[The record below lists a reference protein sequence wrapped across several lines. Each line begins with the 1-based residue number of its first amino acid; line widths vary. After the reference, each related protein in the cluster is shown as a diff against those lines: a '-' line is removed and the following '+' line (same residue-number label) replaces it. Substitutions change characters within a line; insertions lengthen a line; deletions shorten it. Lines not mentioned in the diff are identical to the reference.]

1 MKIKIYLIS
10 ILFINTVVF
19 GSEKY
24 DTQVSTPISKYNIKI
39 NDFVNYLD
47 QRAVEP
53 VYIYVQKA
61 VVRSSAKGKVLPL
74 FISTMVQSILSEFGS
89 KVKVILSYKEY
100 QKFKDNPNCF
110 AISGAIT
117 AYDDGIRVDTA
128 SLNFFINL
136 SINEKKNKNKGK
148 YKIKNKISQM
158 IGDFMIVQDGV
169 VKDKV
174 SSKITIRSK
183 SDGYRFGINMF
194 GSTLGVSHYKHI
206 EDGIE
211 SSMRRLVEASM
222 IDLMGK
228 VFKIETYH
236 TMPEIQT
243 RKNPTNYDSYL
254 SNRDFC
260 SDINKIVLYPLALRD
275 ESFDQFGMSYQS
287 ELNKLKCLKDLYD
300 KDTQKRYKI
309 KLNTVYG
316 ELTNQAES
324 YANVRFI
331 QQKITSD
338 LEIKRANTLTNSIHN
353 RKICDK
359 LSNTEYCEFIE
370 NRVELEKVLK

>member
-1 MKIKIYLIS
+1 MKIFIVS
-10 ILFINTVVF
+10 ILFISTVVF
-19 GSEKY
+19 GSQEY

-47 QRAVEP
+47 QRDVEP
-53 VYIYVQKA
+53 VYIYIQKA

-74 FISTMVQSILSEFGS
+74 FISTMVQSILSEFGNR
-89 KVKVILSYKEY
+89 VKVILSYKEY
-100 QKFKDNPNCF
+100 QKFKNDPNCF
-110 AISGAIT
+110 VISGAIT
-117 AYDDGIRVDTA
+117 AYDDGIRVDTT

-136 SINEKKNKNKGK
+136 SINEKKNKSKSK

-158 IGDFMIVQDGV
+158 IGDFMIIKDGI

-174 SSKITIRSK
+174 SSKITIRGK

-194 GSTLGVSHYKHI
+194 GSTLGISHYEHI

-211 SSMRRLVEASM
+211 SSMRKLVEASM

-228 VFKIETYH
+228 VFEIETYH

-243 RKNPTNYDSYL
+243 RKNPTNYDSHL

-275 ESFDQFGMSYQS
+275 EGFDQFGMSYQS
-287 ELNKLKCLKDLYD
+287 ELNKLKCLEDLYD
-300 KDTQKRYKI
+300 KDAEKRYNI

-316 ELTNQAES
+316 ELTNQSES

-331 QQKITSD
+331 QQKITSN

-353 RKICDK
+353 PKICDK
-359 LSNTEYCEFIE
+359 PNNIEYCKFIE